1 MSVRV
6 DQRKESQCE
15 FLNTAHEL
23 EKYTIQLSMRENAIP
38 KRYRFTLGL
47 PLCNAARSLN
57 QNITYANSIYP
68 TTKYAAG
75 TEHTTGGNE
84 QFAYYATAANRIKS
98 IGGAACIWWECSPN
112 VSNSTNFCNVNTSG
126 AANNNNAS
134 NANGVAP

>member
-38 KRYRFTLGL
+38 KRYRVTLGL

-68 TTKYAAG
+68 TTKAEYEMRRTYQLKARAELQNLFELMRIA
-75 TEHTTGGNE
+75 TELLPIKNSVVEEWVRMAHTE
-84 QFAYYATAANRIKS
+84 DVVLRKWIQSDKQRYK
-98 IGGAACIWWECSPN
+98 EL
-112 VSNSTNFCNVNTSG
+112 
-126 AANNNNAS
+126 
-134 NANGVAP
+134 

>member
-68 TTKYAAG
+68 TTKAEYEMRRTYQLKARAELQNLFELMRIA
-75 TEHTTGGNE
+75 TELLPIKNSVVEEWVRMAHTE
-84 QFAYYATAANRIKS
+84 DVVLRKWIQSDKQRYKDL
-98 IGGAACIWWECSPN
+98 
-112 VSNSTNFCNVNTSG
+112 
-126 AANNNNAS
+126 
-134 NANGVAP
+134 

>member
-68 TTKYAAG
+68 TTKAEYEMRRTYQLKARAELQNLFELMRIA
-75 TEHTTGGNE
+75 TELLPIKNSVVEEWVRMAHTE
-84 QFAYYATAANRIKS
+84 DVVLRKWIQSDKQRYK
-98 IGGAACIWWECSPN
+98 EL
-112 VSNSTNFCNVNTSG
+112 
-126 AANNNNAS
+126 
-134 NANGVAP
+134 